1 MDFLPSFIIFAFIA
15 SITPGPNNIMIM
27 ASGVNF
33 GVRLSMPHFWGISVG
48 FLLMM
53 TTLGFGAGFM
63 FERFPQLHEVIKVVG
78 VLYLTYLAWK
88 IASSAP
94 NASNNGNAKPFSFV
108 EAALFQWV
116 NPKAWI
122 MGTTALA
129 TFTTAGADINLQIA
143 AIILVFFMLT
153 WPSVGVWLLFGVG
166 LQRVF
171 SNPLHYRIFNV
182 TMAVLLI
189 ASMYPVIV
197 SLFDRYVA

>member
-1 MDFLPSFIIFAFIA
+1 
-15 SITPGPNNIMIM
+15 
-27 ASGVNF
+27 
-33 GVRLSMPHFWGISVG
+33 MPHFWGISIG
-48 FLLMM
+48 FLVMM

-94 NASNNGNAKPFSFV
+94 NASNNGDVKPFTFV

-171 SNPLHYRIFNV
+171 SNSLHYRIFNV